1 MMNVWKIGPGEMQ
14 ELPPVELNFNGEKI
28 VKRIV
33 AHNTK
38 EISQYVAIRDE
49 PGLYVIFFMT
59 GDLAEDASFETQEE
73 YGSDRV

>member
-1 MMNVWKIGPGEMQ
+1 MNLNLQIFRQKTRRMNC
-14 ELPPVELNFNGEKI
+14 NFNGERI

-38 EISQYVAIRDE
+38 GISQYVAIRDE

-59 GDLAEDASFETQEE
+59 GDLAEDATFETQEE
-73 YGSDRV
+73 YSSDLI